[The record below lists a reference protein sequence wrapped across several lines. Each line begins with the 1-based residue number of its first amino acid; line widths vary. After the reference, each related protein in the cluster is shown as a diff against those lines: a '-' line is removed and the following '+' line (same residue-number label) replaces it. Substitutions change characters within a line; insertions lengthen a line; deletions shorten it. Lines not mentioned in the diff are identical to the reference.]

1 MNFIIVCNTG
11 ADSLS
16 KVNLRDLTLEKI
28 TFNLGEKPI
37 GPHGIKTYDDGF
49 ITTNSYNDSI
59 SFFDKNTFKEKKNAK
74 IGPSPND
81 LVVYKK
87 KVYTICGE
95 SNSLVVYDILED
107 KTSFEINT
115 GSWPHSIDC
124 DYEKGIAFIT
134 NFESNDVTV
143 LNMNNNNIV
152 SRIETVEYPTKVV
165 LSKNKEFIYV
175 CESYLGYDKSGFLDI
190 ISTKTLKSV
199 KRIEVGNSPMEVI
212 EEGKNI
218 YVSNF
223 TDGTISIIN
232 KSSMIVQRSIYVG
245 GMPKGIV
252 AYENKIYV
260 SDYLKGKI
268 YIIENNKINKVI
280 AIESEPNA
288 MTLF

>member
-37 GPHGIKTYDDGF
+37 GPHGIKAYDDGF

>member
-1 MNFIIVCNTG
+1 MNSIIICNTG

-16 KVNLRDLTLEKI
+16 RITLDNLALEKI
-28 TFNLGEKPI
+28 TFNLGENPI

-49 ITTNSYNDSI
+49 ITTNSYSDSI

-81 LVVYKK
+81 LIIYKK

-95 SNSLVVYDILED
+95 SNSVVVYDILED
-107 KTSFEINT
+107 KTSYEIAT

-124 DYEKGIAFIT
+124 DIEKGIAFIT
-134 NFESNDVTV
+134 NFESNDITV
-143 LNMNNNNIV
+143 INMENNNV
-152 SRIETVEYPTKVV
+152 LTKIEASEYPTKVL

-175 CESYLGYDKSGFLDI
+175 CESYLGHDKSGFLDV
-190 ISTKTLKSV
+190 ISTKTLKSI
-199 KRIEVGNSPMEVI
+199 KRIEVGSSPMEVI
-212 EEGKNI
+212 EEEKNI

-223 TDGTISIIN
+223 TDGTISVIN
-232 KSSMIVQRSIYVG
+232 KSNMMVMESMYVG
-245 GMPKGIV
+245 GMPKGMV
-252 AYENKIYV
+252 VHENKMYV
-260 SDYLKGKI
+260 LDYLKGKV
-268 YIIENNKINKVI
+268 YIVEDNKINKVI

>member
-1 MNFIIVCNTG
+1 MNSIIICNTG

-16 KVNLRDLTLEKI
+16 RITLDNLALEKI

-49 ITTNSYNDSI
+49 ITTNSYSDSI

-81 LVVYKK
+81 LIIYKK

-95 SNSLVVYDILED
+95 SNSIVVYDLLED
-107 KTSFEINT
+107 KTSYEIAT

-124 DYEKGIAFIT
+124 NIEKGIAYIT
-134 NFESNDVTV
+134 NFESNDITV
-143 LNMNNNNIV
+143 INMDNNNV
-152 SRIETVEYPTKVV
+152 LTKIEASEYPTKVL

-175 CESYLGYDKSGFLDI
+175 CESYLGHDKSGFLDV
-190 ISTKTLKSV
+190 ISTKTLKSI
-199 KRIEVGNSPMEVI
+199 KRIEVGSSPMEVI
-212 EEGKNI
+212 EEEKNI

-223 TDGTISIIN
+223 TDGTISVIN
-232 KSSMIVQRSIYVG
+232 KSNMNVEENIYVG
-245 GMPKGIV
+245 GMPKGMV
-252 AYENKIYV
+252 VYENKMYV
-260 SDYLKGKI
+260 SDYLKGKV
-268 YIIENNKINKVI
+268 YIIEDNKINKVI
-280 AIESEPNA
+280 AIEAEPNA

>member
-1 MNFIIVCNTG
+1 MNSIIICNTG

-16 KVNLRDLTLEKI
+16 RITLDNLALEKI

-49 ITTNSYNDSI
+49 ITTNSYSDSI

-81 LVVYKK
+81 LIIYKK

-95 SNSLVVYDILED
+95 SNSVVVYDILED
-107 KTSFEINT
+107 KTSYEIAT

-124 DYEKGIAFIT
+124 DIEKGIAFIT
-134 NFESNDVTV
+134 NFESNDITV
-143 LNMNNNNIV
+143 INMENNNELTK
-152 SRIETVEYPTKVV
+152 IEASEYPTKVL

-175 CESYLGYDKSGFLDI
+175 CESYLGHDKSGFLDV
-190 ISTKTLKSV
+190 ISTKTLKSI
-199 KRIEVGNSPMEVI
+199 KRIEVGSSPMEVI
-212 EEGKNI
+212 EEEKNI

-223 TDGTISIIN
+223 TDGTISVIN
-232 KSSMIVQRSIYVG
+232 KSNMMVMESMYVG
-245 GMPKGIV
+245 GMPKGMV
-252 AYENKIYV
+252 VHENKMYV
-260 SDYLKGKI
+260 LDYLKGKV
-268 YIIENNKINKVI
+268 YIVEDNKINKVI

>member
-1 MNFIIVCNTG
+1 MNSIIICNTG

-16 KVNLRDLTLEKI
+16 RITLDNLALEKI

-49 ITTNSYNDSI
+49 ITTNSYSDSI

-81 LVVYKK
+81 LIIYKK

-95 SNSLVVYDILED
+95 SNSVVVYDILED
-107 KTSFEINT
+107 KTSYEIAT

-124 DYEKGIAFIT
+124 DIEKGIAFIT
-134 NFESNDVTV
+134 NFESNDITV
-143 LNMNNNNIV
+143 INMENNNV
-152 SRIETVEYPTKVV
+152 LTKIEASEYPTKVL

-175 CESYLGYDKSGFLDI
+175 CESYLGHDKSGFLDV
-190 ISTKTLKSV
+190 ISTKTLKSI
-199 KRIEVGNSPMEVI
+199 KRIEVGSSPMEVI
-212 EEGKNI
+212 EEEKNI

-223 TDGTISIIN
+223 TDGTISVIN
-232 KSSMIVQRSIYVG
+232 KSNMMVMESMYVG
-245 GMPKGIV
+245 GMPKGMV
-252 AYENKIYV
+252 VHENKMYV
-260 SDYLKGKI
+260 LDYLKGKV
-268 YIIENNKINKVI
+268 YIVEDNKINKVI

>member
-1 MNFIIVCNTG
+1 MNSIIICNTG

-16 KVNLRDLTLEKI
+16 RITLDNLALEKI

-49 ITTNSYNDSI
+49 ITTNSYSDSI

-81 LVVYKK
+81 LIIYKK

-95 SNSLVVYDILED
+95 SNSVVVYDILED
-107 KTSFEINT
+107 KTSYEIAT

-124 DYEKGIAFIT
+124 DIEKGIAFIT
-134 NFESNDVTV
+134 NFESNDITV
-143 LNMNNNNIV
+143 INMENNNV
-152 SRIETVEYPTKVV
+152 LTKIEASEYPTKVL

-175 CESYLGYDKSGFLDI
+175 CESYLGHDKSGFLDV
-190 ISTKTLKSV
+190 ISTKTLKSI
-199 KRIEVGNSPMEVI
+199 KRIEVGSSPMEVI
-212 EEGKNI
+212 EEEKNI

-223 TDGTISIIN
+223 TDGTISVIN
-232 KSSMIVQRSIYVG
+232 KSNMMVQESMYVG
-245 GMPKGIV
+245 GMPKGMV
-252 AYENKIYV
+252 VYENKMYV
-260 SDYLKGKI
+260 LDYLKGKV
-268 YIIENNKINKVI
+268 YIIEDNKINKVI

>member
-1 MNFIIVCNTG
+1 MNSIIVCNTG

-16 KVNLRDLTLEKI
+16 RIILNNLTLEKI
-28 TFNLGEKPI
+28 TFNLGEKPV
-37 GPHGIKTYDDGF
+37 GPHGIKAYESGF
-49 ITTNSYNDSI
+49 ITANSYSDSI

-74 IGPSPND
+74 IGPCPND
-81 LVVYKK
+81 LIVYKK

-95 SNSLVVYDILED
+95 SNSVVVYDILED
-107 KTSFEINT
+107 KTSYEIAT

-124 DYEKGIAFIT
+124 DMEKGIAFIT
-134 NFESNDVTV
+134 NFESNDITV
-143 LNMNNNNIV
+143 ISMNNNSVV
-152 SRIETVEYPTKVV
+152 SEIEASEYPTKVL

-175 CESYLGYDKSGFLDI
+175 CESYLGHDKNGFLDI
-190 ISTKTLKSV
+190 ISTKTLRNI
-199 KRIEVGNSPMEVI
+199 KRIEVGSSPMEVI
-212 EEGKNI
+212 EGEKNI

-232 KSSMIVQRSIYVG
+232 KSSMMVEGNIYVG
-245 GMPKGIV
+245 GMPKGMGT
-252 AYENKIYV
+252 YKNKIYV

-268 YIIENNKINKVI
+268 YIIENNKISKVI